1 MKAESLLVNSVKTEQ
16 TESVDVKRYHYGLN
30 KFNFILAGGALF
42 LVLVA
47 SYTLG
52 DFSTFVPKTLDYEN
66 RTKERYQEIV
76 DLYKRQNEV
85 LNKTYDEYHNY
96 MYEKHYKSDLIFVG
110 VTHTIWLIP
119 FIIFVFWR
127 QPCPVRFDR
136 EKQLVY
142 TWHRGKLYSASL
154 AQLKVR
160 FPRSHYLAPTNHF
173 GPLEISLYAKNGTKE
188 KRFRLGGYFSEQY
201 QNGTL
206 MGWLNQFMRHE
217 VENDLLYSADN
228 QWLKNTWVEKSLFP
242 IKQLPEDKVL
252 TALADAAS

>member
-16 TESVDVKRYHYGLN
+16 AESVDVKRYHYGLN

-47 SYTLG
+47 SYTFG
-52 DFSTFVPKTLDYEN
+52 EFSTFVPKTLDYEN
-66 RTKERYQEIV
+66 RTKERYQETV
-76 DLYKRQNEV
+76 DLYKRI
-85 LNKTYDEYHNY
+85 NKDLLQSYDEFYNY
-96 MYEKHYKSDLIFVG
+96 MYERHYKSDLIFVG

-173 GPLEISLYAKNGTKE
+173 GPLEISLYGKNGKKE

-201 QNGTL
+201 QNSTL
-206 MGWLNQFMRHE
+206 MRWLNQFMRHQ
-217 VENDLLYSADN
+217 VDNKLFYSADN
-228 QWLKNTWVEKSLFP
+228 QWLKNTWVEKSLFQ
-242 IKQLPEDKVL
+242 IKQLPKDKVL
-252 TALADAAS
+252 KALADTAS